1 MLLLFV
7 ISLDL
12 LLSGCVGLVNCSLYK
27 WHINIIKDLSATVSH
42 IDLGD

>member
-7 ISLDL
+7 IL

-27 WHINIIKDLSATVSH
+27 WHINIITDLSATVTH